1 MDMPIILKN
10 NFLKIYDG
18 KRPYYGGAQKWFNC
32 DDLKK
37 AGCSIVAAANITAYY
52 AIAIKN
58 KNIYNYEDMSKS
70 NFLNHMESI
79 AEYIHPDP
87 SKGVISINYFN
98 DRVIEFFKDKDVKAE
113 SHAMTTKYNFK
124 ELKNFIK
131 IALTNNKPVALL
143 MLENNV
149 LKEFDWHWMTVTK
162 LFENGD
168 KTYLDFSTWGER
180 RIFTLEDFYKFSS
193 FGALSYFDTK
203 I

>member
-52 AIAIKN
+52 AITIKN

-79 AEYIHPDP
+79 AKYIYPDP
-87 SKGVISINYFN
+87 SKGVISIIYFN
-98 DRVIEFFKDKDVKAE
+98 DR
-113 SHAMTTKYNFK
+113 
-124 ELKNFIK
+124 
-131 IALTNNKPVALL
+131 
-143 MLENNV
+143 
-149 LKEFDWHWMTVTK
+149 
-162 LFENGD
+162 
-168 KTYLDFSTWGER
+168 WGER